1 MKKPKECKNFANNT
15 CLCHLGKIQCVNAE
29 VATLKSRIEK
39 TAESLP
45 PDAARDFCDRVAKSV
60 EQVRRNTF
68 K

>member
-1 MKKPKECKNFANNT
+1 MKKMPECKNFTKST
-15 CLCHLGKIQCVNAE
+15 CLCHLGKVQCVNAE

-45 PDAARDFCDRVAKSV
+45 PDAARDFCDCILKSV
-60 EQVRRNTF
+60 EQVRRGTF